1 MNEQPI
7 SSNDILNSFTAYD
20 KAAVDFELVNALKN
34 SNHKIV
40 VLDDDPTGVQT
51 VHGVHVYTDWNIG
64 SIRQGFEE
72 ENSIFFILTNSRGF
86 TEEETIKIH
95 QEIASNIVTVAKE
108 KDSKFIVISRGD
120 STLRGHY
127 PIETEVLKDK
137 IEELTSEKIDGEVIL
152 PFFLEG
158 GRYTINNVHYV
169 RDNDIL
175 VPAGK
180 TEFASDRTFSYT
192 SSHLGEWVE
201 EKSKGVFKEDSVT
214 YISLDEL
221 RACDYTSIYNKLSSV
236 KDFNKIV
243 VNSIDYYDVKV
254 FVTALMKA
262 ISEGKNY
269 IFRSAAALT
278 KVIGGISDKP
288 LLTRDELANTKNK
301 NGGIIMV
308 GSHVKK
314 TTQQLENLKQLN
326 GIKFIEFNQHLVLD
340 DKAFEAEL
348 KRVINEAEENIS
360 AGNTVAVYTNR
371 ERFDLNT
378 GNKEDEL
385 RLSIKISDAV
395 TSIISDLSVRPNF
408 IIAKG
413 GITSSDIGTKGL
425 KVKRALVLGQILHG
439 IPVWLTGEESKFPGM
454 PYVIFPGNVGT
465 PTSLC
470 EAVDIMSPDK

>member
-7 SSNDILNSFTAYD
+7 SSNDILNSFAAYD
-20 KAAVDFELVNALKN
+20 KTAVDSELLCALKN
-34 SNHKIV
+34 SRHKIV

-51 VHGVHVYTDWNIG
+51 VHGVHVYTDWSIA

-86 TEEETIKIH
+86 TEDETIRVH
-95 QEIASNIVTVAKE
+95 QEIASNVVTVAKE
-108 KDSKFIVISRGD
+108 TDSKFILISRGD

-127 PIETEVLKDK
+127 PLETEVLKEK
-137 IEELTSEKIDGEVIL
+137 IEELTGEKIDGEVIL

-169 RDNDIL
+169 RDNDMLI
-175 VPAGK
+175 PAGK
-180 TEFASDRTFSYT
+180 TEFAADRTFGYS

-201 EKSKGVFKEDSVT
+201 EKSKGEFTKDSVT

-221 RACDYTSIYNKLSSV
+221 RACDYTGIYNKLTKV
-236 KDFNKIV
+236 NDYNKIV
-243 VNSIDYYDVKV
+243 VNSVDYYDVKV

-262 ISEGKNY
+262 ILAGKNFL
-269 IFRSAAALT
+269 FRSAAALT

-288 LLTRDELANTKNK
+288 LLTRDELVNTKNK

-314 TTQQLENLKQLN
+314 TTQQLENLKNLDN
-326 GIKFIEFNQHLVLD
+326 IEFIEFNQHLVLD
-340 DKAFEAEL
+340 DKAFEAEI
-348 KRVINEAEENIS
+348 KRVIKEAEENIS
-360 AGNTVAVYTNR
+360 EGRTVAVYTRR

-439 IPVWLTGEESKFPGM
+439 IPVWLTGDESKFPGM

-465 PTSLC
+465 PTSLS
-470 EAVDIMSPDK
+470 EAVEIMSPNK

>member
-7 SSNDILNSFTAYD
+7 SSNEILNSFAAYD
-20 KAAVDFELVNALKN
+20 EKAVDLELINALKN
-34 SNHKIV
+34 SRHKIV

-51 VHGVHVYTDWNIG
+51 VHGVHVYTDW
-64 SIRQGFEE
+64 SISSIKQGFEE

-86 TEEETIKIH
+86 TEEETIRVH
-95 QEIASNIVTVAKE
+95 QEIASNIVAAAKE
-108 KDSKFIVISRGD
+108 TGRKFIVISRGD

-127 PIETEVLKDK
+127 PVETEVLKNK
-137 IEELTSEKIDGEVIL
+137 IEELTGDKIDGEVII

-169 RDNDIL
+169 LENDTL

-180 TEFASDRTFSYT
+180 QNLQMDRTFSYS

-201 EKSKGVFKEDSVT
+201 EKSKGAYSKDSVT

-221 RACDYTSIYNKLSSV
+221 RARDYEGICNKLTGV
-236 KDFNKIV
+236 NDFNKIV

-288 LLTRDELANTKNK
+288 LLTREELVNTKNK

-314 TTQQLENLKQLN
+314 TTQQLENLKNLD

-340 DKAFEAEL
+340 DEAFEAEI
-348 KRVINEAEENIS
+348 KRVIKEAEDNIS
-360 AGNTVAVYTNR
+360 AGQTVAVYTRR

-395 TSIISDLSVRPNF
+395 TRIISDLSVRPNF

-465 PTSLC
+465 PTSLL
-470 EAVDIMSPDK
+470 EAVKIMLPN

>member
-7 SSNDILNSFTAYD
+7 SSNEILSSYAAYD
-20 KAAVDFELVNALKN
+20 KKAVDSDLLSVLKR
-34 SNHKIV
+34 SRHKIV

-51 VHGVHVYTDWNIG
+51 VHGVHVYTDWTID
-64 SIRQGFEE
+64 SIKQGFEE
-72 ENSIFFILTNSRGF
+72 ESSIFFILTNSRGF
-86 TEEETIKIH
+86 TEKETIKVH
-95 QEIASNIVTVAKE
+95 KEIASNIVAAAKQT
-108 KDSKFIVISRGD
+108 DSKFIVISRGD

-127 PIETEVLKDK
+127 PTETQVLKDK
-137 IEELTSEKIDGEVIL
+137 IEELTDEKIDGEVII

-158 GRYTINNVHYV
+158 GRYTIDNIHYV

-180 TEFASDRTFSYT
+180 TEFASDRTFAYS

-201 EKSKGVFKEDSVT
+201 EKGHGKFTKDSIT

-221 RACDYTSIYNKLSSV
+221 RARDYTGIYEKLTKV
-236 KDFNKIV
+236 NDFNKVV

-254 FVTALMKA
+254 FVTALMEA
-262 ISEGKNY
+262 ILAGKNY
-269 IFRSAAALT
+269 LFRSAAALT

-288 LLTRDELANTKNK
+288 LLTRDELVNTSNK

-314 TTQQLENLKQLN
+314 TTEQLESLKQLDE
-326 GIKFIEFNQHLVLD
+326 ITFVEFNQHLVLD
-340 DKAFEAEL
+340 DVAFEAEI
-348 KRVINEAEENIS
+348 KRVINEAELNIS
-360 AGNTVAVYTNR
+360 AGRTVAVYTRR
-371 ERFDLNT
+371 ERFDLNS

-395 TSIISDLSVRPNF
+395 TSIISDLTVRPNF

-425 KVKRALVLGQILHG
+425 RVKRALVLGQILHG
-439 IPVWLTGEESKFPGM
+439 IPVWLTGDESKFPDM

-470 EAVDIMSPDK
+470 EAVEIMSPNK